1 MTVALLAVVR
11 QHILAVLR
19 QHISQFAH
27 HPRILLALPR
37 SRPPHAR
44 ICLGPFPLTRSTSFP
59 SLHNHNT
66 KPSSLKP
73 HAPNPPLPRALFLPA
88 LPPLS
93 QVRRRRL
100 RSIARRRLSSIAR
113 RRLSSIARV
122 QWLAPPYL
130 TSLCACLSVCL
141 SCRASGGGIRDR
153 CFRLTTPLHN

>member
-11 QHILAVLR
+11 QHILAVVR

-37 SRPPHAR
+37 SHPPHAR
-44 ICLGPFPLTRSTSFP
+44 ICLAPFPLTRSKSFP
-59 SLHNHNT
+59 FLHNHNT
-66 KPSSLKP
+66 QPSSLKP
-73 HAPNPPLPRALFLPA
+73 HAPIPPTPRAQFLPA

-100 RSIARRRLSSIAR
+100 RSIARRRLTSIAGAQ
-113 RRLSSIARV
+113 L
-122 QWLAPPYL
+122 LAPPYL

-141 SCRASGGGIRDR
+141 SCRVSGGGIRDR
-153 CFRLTTPLHN
+153 CFR

>member
-1 MTVALLAVVR
+1 MTVVLLAVVR
-11 QHILAVLR
+11 QHILVVLR

-37 SRPPHAR
+37 SHPPHAR
-44 ICLGPFPLTRSTSFP
+44 MCLAPFPLTRSTSFP

-73 HAPNPPLPRALFLPA
+73 HAPNPPTPRALFLPA

-100 RSIARRRLSSIAR
+100 SSIAM

-141 SCRASGGGIRDR
+141 SCRASGGGIRDS
-153 CFRLTTPLHN
+153 CFRLNTPLHN